1 MAVTGD
7 VWLSLSLAQI
17 FPEIDPNNPGSCA
30 SLIRDKV
37 NEVEGRFQQTLD
49 SANDVIAAASS
60 LIGQLDVV
68 GSALT
73 GAQKGIEELANN
85 AGNTGVYFRLLGVCP
100 DFPNSLYRNTQEFAQ
115 GVSSVMLQPNRSA
128 ELKVLEQRIG
138 RAQID
143 QREALEN
150 AETLEDQQEKDAE
163 LARAKQNEE
172 LAQRL
177 RQELEQ
183 KQQTIDP
190 CIPDFKGDTA
200 YVGGLVGL
208 IGAPNP
214 LVLWDK
220 LKAFAEVVP
229 LLKDFINDGADKF
242 VGIVDATA
250 DFIDT
255 FSGENLQ
262 NLADEFSN
270 FREELNEIGKSSF
283 LNFEDIVSG
292 DSCNEWFCGRLKDL
306 MPFLDPDRPGSPMN
320 LALDFSDEVTS
331 NFVATLQKVSGL
343 QTTARRLMGIVGN
356 LQTNLN
362 AFKNKVFE
370 VADNLA
376 ATGIYIHPIGRDGS
390 VSNNQEFVQAVNSA
404 LFDQTDAGRPTFRG
418 DSAVAAGFLLVI
430 GAPNV
435 EALKGRFQAV
445 GQAIN
450 GFEGKWNN
458 VVDAAGRVEEAFNAL
473 DDSVNTSEVDPAFKV
488 HQTNPQ
494 IGGTESTLV
503 EGVEALFGGGSFSDA
518 VEETAAENQQVLVK
532 GRTRTVVQ
540 DGQVVSIE
548 KIVPSAKIVQTKD
561 PATGVDKVKAEPTF
575 VLSKT
580 PVEDSG
586 RPTEVP
592 QIKEEIDAET
602 PLPED
607 SGSATSAIASLL
619 RSAKKTSG
627 GLG

>member
-49 SANDVIAAASS
+49 SANGVIAAASS

-73 GAQKGIEELANN
+73 GAQAGIEELANN

-115 GVSSVMLQPNRSA
+115 GVASVMLQPNRSA
-128 ELKVLEQRIG
+128 ELKVLEQEIA
-138 RAQID
+138 RAQIE

-150 AETLEDQQEKDAE
+150 AETLENQEEKDAE
-163 LARAKQNEE
+163 IARAKQQEQ

-177 RQELEQ
+177 KQEFEQ
-183 KQQTIDP
+183 KQETIDP

-200 YVGGLVGL
+200 YVGGMVGL

-229 LLKDFINDGADKF
+229 LLKDFIDDGADRF
-242 VGIVDATA
+242 LGIVDSAA
-250 DFIDT
+250 EFIET
-255 FSGENLQ
+255 FSGENLS
-262 NLADEFSN
+262 NLADEFNN
-270 FREELNEIGKSSF
+270 FREELDELGKSSF

-320 LALDFSDEVTS
+320 LALDFSDEITS

-343 QTTARRLMGIVGN
+343 QNTARRLMGVVGS
-356 LQTNLN
+356 LQTSLN

-376 ATGIYIHPIGRDGS
+376 ATGIFIHTIGRDGS
-390 VSNNQEFVQAVNSA
+390 LSNNQEFVQAVNSA
-404 LFDQTDAGRPTFRG
+404 LFDQTDPGRPTFRG

-435 EALKGRFQAV
+435 EALKGRFAAV

-450 GFEGKWNN
+450 GFEGKWNS

-503 EGVEALFGGGSFSDA
+503 EGAEALFGGGSFTDA
-518 VEETAAENQQVLVK
+518 VEETAAENQQVVVK
-532 GRTRTVVQ
+532 GRTRAVVQ
-540 DGQVVSIE
+540 DGKVVSIE
-548 KIVPSAKIVQTKD
+548 KIVPSAKLVQETD
-561 PATGVDKVKAEPTF
+561 PASGVDKIKVEPTF

-580 PVEDSG
+580 PVEGDG
-586 RPTEVP
+586 HPTEAP
-592 QIKEEIDAET
+592 QLAEEIEAEA
-602 PLPED
+602 PPPED
-607 SGSATSAIASLL
+607 TGSATSAIASLL
-619 RSAKKTSG
+619 RSANKTSG